1 MADGMEPAPVLFA
14 HRIEPEDQARADF
27 YALLAR
33 LYRQAPDAALLAA
46 IAAADELQ
54 VAPGAEHGEALARA
68 WRDLIAASSVMQP
81 DAATEEYQALFVG
94 VGQSEVSL
102 HGSAYAKG
110 TGGGPLLVQI
120 REALGTLEL
129 ARTPGATVYED
140 HLAVLFETMRAL
152 IVGTD
157 RMEPLALDKQ
167 RDFYSAN
174 IAPWVTKCCN
184 AICTKGVANYYVPV
198 AQFTSF
204 FMAVER
210 DSFAIER

>member
-1 MADGMEPAPVLFA
+1 MADGMETAPVLFT

-54 VAPGAEHGEALARA
+54 VTPGAEHGEALARA
-68 WRDLIAASSVMQP
+68 WRDLIAASSVMEP
-81 DAATEEYQALFVG
+81 EAATDEYQALFVG

-102 HGSAYAKG
+102 HGSAYVKG
-110 TGGGPLLVQI
+110 SGGGPLLVQI
-120 REALGTLEL
+120 REALGALEL
-129 ARTPGATVYED
+129 ARQPASTVYED
-140 HLAVLFETMRAL
+140 HLSMLLETMRLL
-152 IVGTD
+152 IVGAG
-157 RMEPLALDKQ
+157 REQPLSVDVQ

-174 IAPWVTKCCN
+174 IAPWVTECCN
-184 AICTKGVANYYVPV
+184 AICAKGVANYYVRV

>member
-1 MADGMEPAPVLFA
+1 MADGMETAPVVFTR
-14 HRIEPEDQARADF
+14 RIEPEDQARADF

-33 LYRQAPDAALLAA
+33 LYRQAPDAGLLAA
-46 IAAADELQ
+46 IAVADELQ

-68 WRDLIAASSVMQP
+68 WRELIAASSVMEP
-81 DAATEEYQALFVG
+81 EAATDEYQALFVG

-102 HGSAYAKG
+102 HGSAYVKG
-110 TGGGPLLVQI
+110 SGGGPLLVQI
-120 REALGTLEL
+120 REALGALEL
-129 ARTPGATVYED
+129 ARQPASTVYED
-140 HLAVLFETMRAL
+140 HLSMLLETMRLL
-152 IVGTD
+152 IVGAG
-157 RMEPLALDKQ
+157 REQPLSVDVQ

-174 IAPWVTKCCN
+174 IAPWVTECCN
-184 AICTKGVANYYVPV
+184 AICAKGVANYYVRV

>member
-1 MADGMEPAPVLFA
+1 MADGMETAPVLFT

-54 VAPGAEHGEALARA
+54 VTPGAEHGEALAKA
-68 WRDLIAASSVMQP
+68 WRDLVAASSVMDP
-81 DAATEEYQALFVG
+81 DAATEEYQALFIG
-94 VGQSEVSL
+94 LGQSEVSL
-102 HGSAYAKG
+102 HGSAFAKA
-110 TGGGPLLVQI
+110 TNGGPLLVQV

-129 ARTPGATVYED
+129 ARQAGSTVYED
-140 HLAVLFETMRAL
+140 HLAVLFETMRLL
-152 IVGTD
+152 ILGTG
-157 RMEPLALDKQ
+157 RTQPLSIAAQ

-174 IAPWVTKCCN
+174 IAPWATQCCN
-184 AICTKGVANYYVPV
+184 AICAKGVANYYRRV
-198 AQFTSF
+198 AQFTTF

>member
-1 MADGMEPAPVLFA
+1 MADGMETAPVLFT

-33 LYRQAPDAALLAA
+33 LYRQAPDAALLAS

-54 VAPGAEHGEALARA
+54 VTPGAEHGEALAKA
-68 WRDLIAASSVMQP
+68 WRDLVAASSVMDP
-81 DAATEEYQALFVG
+81 EAATEEYQALFIG
-94 VGQSEVSL
+94 LGQSEVSL
-102 HGSAYAKG
+102 HGSAFAKAA
-110 TGGGPLLVQI
+110 GGGPLLVQV

-129 ARTPGATVYED
+129 ARQSGSTVYED
-140 HLAVLFETMRAL
+140 HLAVLFETMRVL
-152 IVGTD
+152 ILGTGREQPRSID
-157 RMEPLALDKQ
+157 AQ

-174 IAPWVTKCCN
+174 IEPWATKCCN
-184 AICTKGVANYYVPV
+184 AICGKGVANYYKRV
-198 AQFTSF
+198 AQFTTF

>member
-1 MADGMEPAPVLFA
+1 MTDGMETAPVLFTP
-14 HRIEPEDQARADF
+14 RIEPEDQARADF

-54 VAPGAEHGEALARA
+54 ATSGAEHGEALAVA
-68 WRDLIAASSVMQP
+68 WRDLVAASSVMEP
-81 DAATEEYQALFVG
+81 DAASEEYQALFVG

-102 HGSAYAKG
+102 HGSAYVKG
-110 TGGGPLLVQI
+110 TGGGPLLVQV
-120 REALGTLEL
+120 REVLGTLEL
-129 ARTPGATVYED
+129 ARAPGSTVYED
-140 HLAVLFETMRAL
+140 HLAVLFETMRLL
-152 IVGTD
+152 ILGTGREQPHSID
-157 RMEPLALDKQ
+157 VQ

-184 AICTKGVANYYVPV
+184 AISTKRVANYYVRV

-210 DSFAIER
+210 DSFAIEG